1 METQNISYA
10 STQNLIVPM
19 VGDVIEDCDG
29 GRWLVIDR
37 TLKPNNTLIVHTEK
51 IEDNGNN

>member
-1 METQNISYA
+1 MKQQDFSYT

-29 GRWLVIDR
+29 GRWLVIGR
-37 TLKPNNTLIVHTEK
+37 TLRPNNVLVLHTEK
-51 IEDNGNN
+51 KEGNE

>member
-1 METQNISYA
+1 MKQQDFHYT